1 MAEFHSP
8 IPLPYIPANLTVPQF
23 LLDDYAHPIGE
34 MRKGPSD
41 VWFIDDT
48 TGRKFTFGE
57 LKNRSNHLA
66 IGLASHKIKEND
78 VVLFFSPN
86 HIDYIVAT
94 WAFHRLGA
102 TIATANPMYATNE
115 LVDLLNLCR
124 ATMTTWAFH
133 RLGATIATAN
143 PMYATNELVDLLN
156 LCRATMIVT
165 DERFLGT
172 VGAAAKVVGILETS
186 IFLIDIAEKNGADVS
201 NGHHT
206 ISSLVSEGEAST
218 LEVPNLQL
226 SGPSGGKAKAAFI
239 FFSSGTTGKS
249 KAIVLSHYAV
259 IANIL
264 QMTAL
269 QRDNGKPRGPKQWAL
284 VSKEVVTG
292 LLPFFHVYG
301 LIVYWTCFLGL
312 IVDIFPKFSLSTFLA
327 SINKYHISHSI
338 LGPAARR
345 SNLQGEEQSHTRAYI
360 TDTHSLPQD
369 PSVQV
374 RDYSHVKLIFTGG
387 ASLSVPLMDSA
398 KEIFPNVSISQ
409 GYGMSELIIAAVQ
422 SPLQRINDGSC
433 GPMLP
438 GFVAKVLKSDG
449 SYGGPG
455 ETGELVV
462 TGPSIG
468 MGYLGD
474 EDATN
479 STFIDGFS
487 ESGELFIVDR
497 LKELIKVR
505 GFQVAP
511 AEIEDH
517 LMAHPFV
524 GDACIVP
531 FPDEYSGEI
540 PVAFIV
546 PSALAKK
553 LLEGGKDEASI
564 KKDIQKH
571 VSDHKIKEK
580 WLTGGVRFIDAVP
593 KSPSGKILR
602 RILRDGLSN

>member
-1 MAEFHSP
+1 MTEFRSE
-8 IPLPYIPANLTVPQF
+8 IPLPEIPADLTVAEF
-23 LLDDYAHPIGE
+23 LLDDYVHPIGE
-34 MRKGPSD
+34 MRRGADD

-48 TGRKFTFGE
+48 TGRKFTFSE
-57 LKNRSNHLA
+57 LKTRSSHLA
-66 IGLASHKIKEND
+66 VGLAAHNIKEND

-86 HIDYIVAT
+86 HVDYVVAT

-102 TIATANPMYATNE
+102 IIATANPMYTTQELINLLEICQATK
-115 LVDLLNLCR
+115 
-124 ATMTTWAFH
+124 
-133 RLGATIATAN
+133 
-143 PMYATNELVDLLN
+143 
-156 LCRATMIVT
+156 IVT
-165 DERFLGT
+165 DERFLRT
-172 VGAAAKVVGILETS
+172 ASAAAKAVGIPVTS
-186 IFLIDIAEKNGADVS
+186 IFLIDVSENWKDVS
-201 NGHHT
+201 SDN
-206 ISSLVSEGEAST
+206 ISISLVVSQGETSDSD
-218 LEVPNLQL
+218 LPDVKL
-226 SGPSGGKAKAAFI
+226 SPGGGRTKAAFI

-249 KAIVLSHYAV
+249 KAIMLSHYAV
-259 IANIL
+259 IANMI
-264 QMTAL
+264 QMAAL
-269 QRDNGKPRGPKQWAL
+269 QRENGQPRGPKQWAL
-284 VSKEVVTG
+284 LSGDVVTG

-301 LIVYWTCFLGL
+301 LIVNVYWACFLGL
-312 IVDIFPKFSLSTFLA
+312 VVDIFPQFSLSSFLA
-327 SINKYHISHSI
+327 SITRYHISHLFLVPPHVVLI
-338 LGPAARR
+338 CK
-345 SNLQGEEQSHTRAYI
+345 
-360 TDTHSLPQD
+360 D
-369 PSVQV
+369 PSVQA

-387 ASLSVPLMDSA
+387 ASLSVTLMNTA

-409 GYGMSELIIAAVQ
+409 GYGMSELIIAAIQ

-455 ETGELVV
+455 ETGELVM

-474 EDATN
+474 EAATKA
-479 STFIDGFS
+479 TFVDSWVHSGDEVRFS
-487 ESGELFIVDR
+487 ESGNLFIVDR

-524 GDACIVP
+524 ADACVVP

-540 PVAFIV
+540 PLAFIV
-546 PSALAKK
+546 PSASARK
-553 LLEGGKDEASI
+553 LLEDGEDEVTI
-564 KKDIQKH
+564 RKEIQKH

-580 WLTGGVRFIDAVP
+580 WLTGGVRFIDAIP

-602 RILRDGLSN
+602 RILRDRLPRSSDVVGRDLARPKL